1 MAAEFLHNGTYLASG
16 DSLNIHFR
24 QSKLE
29 SLLATHA
36 LLQRVG
42 VKVHL
47 SPHLRNTELNGPK
60 ARGQGLGL
68 KAVGV
73 SKASFRALFQ
83 FTETFLHS
91 P

>member
-1 MAAEFLHNGTYLASG
+1 MAAEFLHDGADFAGG

-29 SLLATHA
+29 CLLATHA
-36 LLQRVG
+36 LLQRAG